1 MEMKNKPPFDEFE
14 VERTAKTK
22 MGARLESGNG
32 AATELQEPRRVKTS
46 RVSKQRIP
54 NWGYFL
60 FVLLAAFAVARTLQ
74 RGVQTAKT
82 TQPPVRPVLVAKVI
96 SKDVPLYLDEIGTC
110 AAYETVQVQ
119 AQVSGQIIAR
129 HFQDGADV
137 KKGDLLFTIDPRPY
151 QAALQQAQAQ
161 AALDQVTL
169 KRQTEL
175 RARNVTAPQDF
186 DTAQANAR
194 KSEAAA
200 AAAQVNV
207 DFCYIKSPINGRAGL
222 RLVDVG
228 NIVSGNTGSGAVLL
242 TIQGLDPI
250 YTDFTVAETDL
261 ALVRKYLG
269 GPNVKVQTYSPDDK
283 IPPRLGDLYFID
295 NAVQPGSGTVKARGV
310 TPNPDHAFWPSEF
323 VRVRFILDTIKDA
336 RLVPSQAVQISQ
348 SGPFIFVLKPDN
360 TVDLRPVKPGQ
371 RQDGDLI
378 VVESGLQPDETVV
391 VTGQLALAPG
401 TKVDPKPY
409 GAANPSDSQS
419 AAAKSA
425 M

>member
-1 MEMKNKPPFDEFE
+1 MANMPALGFE
-14 VERTAKTK
+14 RERTAKTE
-22 MGARLESGNG
+22 MGTRLESGNG
-32 AATELQEPRRVKTS
+32 ATTEVQETRRVKTTGD
-46 RVSKQRIP
+46 RKQRIP
-54 NWGYFL
+54 RWGIFL
-60 FVLLAAFAVARTLQ
+60 FVILAAFAVARTLQ
-74 RGVQTAKT
+74 RGVETAKT

-137 KKGDLLFTIDPRPY
+137 KKGDLLFTIDPRTY
-151 QAALQQAQAQ
+151 QAALEQAQAQ
-161 AALDQVTL
+161 AALDQITL
-169 KRQTEL
+169 KRQADL
-175 RARNVTAPQDF
+175 RAKNVTAPQDF

-228 NIVSGNTGSGAVLL
+228 NIVTGNTGTGAVLL

-269 GPNVKVQTYSPDDK
+269 GPNVKVETNSPDDK
-283 IPPRLGDLYFID
+283 IPPRVGDLYFID
-295 NAVQPGSGTVKARGV
+295 NAVQPGSGTVKARAV
-310 TPNPDHAFWPSEF
+310 TPNPDHALWPSEF

-348 SGPFIFVLKPDN
+348 SGPFIFVMKPDN

-378 VVESGLQPDETVV
+378 VVESGIQPDETVV

-409 GAANPSDSQS
+409 NPPNAASDQ
-419 AAAKSA
+419 AAAGKNA

>member
-14 VERTAKTK
+14 VERTAKSK

-82 TQPPVRPVLVAKVI
+82 AQPPVRPVLVAKVI

-137 KKGDLLFTIDPRPY
+137 KKGDLLFTIDPRPF

-283 IPPRLGDLYFID
+283 IPPRIGDLYFID

-348 SGPFIFVLKPDN
+348 SGPFIFVMKSDN
-360 TVDLRPVKPGQ
+360 SVDLRPVKPGQ
-371 RQDGDLI
+371 RQEGDLM
-378 VVESGLQPDETVV
+378 VVESGIQPDETVV

-401 TKVDPKPY
+401 SKVDPKPY
-409 GAANPSDSQS
+409 GTANPPAGQS
-419 AAAKSA
+419 AAAKSS